1 MTGCLFLDVRTP
13 FVCTRS
19 TQIMAGA
26 WEIYNQQRV
35 LVVILTRELTSV
47 AWAFGFKNLQIPGT
61 YTGLSGMPYDH
72 ARNTGCQK
80 LLELGWEYV
89 FLDDDTVPPPDAIY
103 RLMAHKQPMSAGLYY
118 RRNPPIVPV
127 MLKESPSGRNWISQ
141 FKAPDLMEVDFV
153 GSGCLL
159 IHRDVLT
166 TLKAPWFD
174 WRVDRYDL
182 PAHERMSEDFRF
194 CQYAREN
201 GYKILVD
208 TSVQC
213 RHIGLGEV
221 ELAANSPQQN

>member
-1 MTGCLFLDVRTP
+1 MP
-13 FVCTRS
+13 
-19 TQIMAGA
+19 GA
-26 WEIYNQQRV
+26 WELLDQQRV
-35 LVVILTRELTSV
+35 LVAILTREFTTA
-47 AWAFGFKNLQIPGT
+47 AWSFGFKQLQIPGT

-80 LLELGWEYV
+80 LLELGWEYLF
-89 FLDDDTVPPPDAIY
+89 FLDDDTIPPPDAIL
-103 RLMAHKQPMSAGLYY
+103 RLMAHRQPIVSGVYY

-127 MLKESPSGRNWISQ
+127 MLKETPTGRNWITE
-141 FKAPDLMEVDFV
+141 FKSPDLMEVDYV
-153 GSGCLL
+153 GAGCLL

-166 TLKAPWFD
+166 KLAPPWFD

-182 PAHERMSEDFRF
+182 PDTARMSEDFRF

-213 RHIGLGEV
+213 RHVGLGESRPGGV
-221 ELAANSPQQN
+221 FVPAELMG